1 MAMTGSFTD
10 SNILSA
16 KLTRMNPNYQ
26 REVFEEMVLG
36 KWAWSSDGENHDHFI
51 VFKEDSLC
59 SF

>member
-51 VFKEDSLC
+51 VFKEDS
-59 SF
+59 